1 MKPIRPFRRQAT
13 IRQDIRQLR
22 ADSIDFDFYRTQA
35 TALRGQAMRDAATRK
50 VALAGIVAIV
60 GVLAVGFLAAA
71 VNVRAANNHAALTQ
85 TRAAP
90 IR

>member
-35 TALRGQAMRDAATRK
+35 TALRGQAMRNAATQK
-50 VALAGIVAIV
+50 FALAGIVAIV